1 MKPNGAYALVF
12 LGLASLNEVKA
23 SQVLTRINPELDPTS
38 DKKFFGKDYPD
49 DHRPPVYAHE
59 KKIFSH
65 PYPTVQDSDRYDK
78 DYVKDENDDGGY
90 WKAQMEYDAL
100 KNKLAKE
107 KKEMAKAL
115 AKEHEEEKE
124 FGAAQAAE
132 EAAEKKAE
140 AAEKKEEAA
149 ENERQDADA
158 KHDKIQD
165 YLDEATDEVEK
176 EVKDLEDCKKQLQE
190 AKAKLKALLA
200 EKDAADKKKGDSDAA
215 ETAAEEKEKAA
226 EKTAAEFLKE
236 YNKEKDEQAAA
247 LHDVEKEKAD
257 VKRAE
262 ENLAKQAE
270 NLRKYRHADP
280 DGGVYEVKSGGA
292 LYGSSLAALL
302 LVAMGNLL

>member
-1 MKPNGAYALVF
+1 MKQNGANVLVVF
-12 LGLASLNEVKA
+12 GLACLNLIEA
-23 SQVLTRINPELDPTS
+23 SQVLQERIEPDLEPKS

-49 DHRPPVYAHE
+49 DVRPAVIHH
-59 KKIFSH
+59 FSH

-90 WKAQMEYDAL
+90 WKAQMEYDRL

-115 AKEHEEEKE
+115 AKETEEEKE

-165 YLDEATDEVEK
+165 YLDEA
-176 EVKDLEDCKKQLQE
+176 
-190 AKAKLKALLA
+190 A
-200 EKDAADKKKGDSDAA
+200 EKKEEAA
-215 ETAAEEKEKAA
+215 ENERQ
-226 EKTAAEFLKE
+226 
-236 YNKEKDEQAAA
+236 D
-247 LHDVEKEKAD
+247 AD
-257 VKRAE
+257 A
-262 ENLAKQAE
+262 
-270 NLRKYRHADP
+270 
-280 DGGVYEVKSGGA
+280 
-292 LYGSSLAALL
+292 
-302 LVAMGNLL
+302 